1 MLFSVRIGFNLCY
14 DINMKL
20 PDLSGLVTGIKE
32 LKIKLFDFTRNN
44 SPSHK
49 RVIKQKG
56 ERSQQA
62 DVIHN
67 TQGLPPEATM
77 ALLETTRTLANM
89 VSQQNRNTQLRAY
102 VEEELRN
109 TEHKISAQSF
119 DEPAVQA
126 SMVEAGRISGIKADE
141 SLRKLLAKLVVRR
154 VSDEIVTQE
163 LPPIVYAEAIKVVEQ
178 LTDNQLK
185 IITLLFILRYTK
197 NEGIVTPGLLMSY
210 ITTMIRPFLD
220 FEKRVQDFQ
229 HIEYS
234 GAALQSIGSWNLYG
248 TLAASYPEAFPR
260 MFEEESVKAM
270 GLTVSQAKKVF
281 TFDEHDNKYIL
292 VSKGADLE
300 AKMKSARLNEERKTT
315 IRSYE
320 SYTPTGTDVKA
331 WLEKMDGDAAKLMKA
346 FDQSELDH
354 YRLTSVGFALGIT
367 YWEQVVGAKVNHAI
381 WVK

>member
-1 MLFSVRIGFNLCY
+1 MR
-14 DINMKL
+14 L
-20 PDLSGLVTGIKE
+20 PDFSGLVTGIKE

-44 SPSHK
+44 SPSHRK
-49 RVIKQKG
+49 VVKLKG
-56 ERSQQA
+56 EHYQQA

-89 VSQQNRNTQLRAY
+89 VSQENRNLQLRAY
-102 VEEELRN
+102 VEEELQS
-109 TEHKISAQSF
+109 TEHKISAKSF

-126 SMVEAGRISGIKADE
+126 SMVEAARVSGIKSDE

-185 IITLLFILRYTK
+185 IITFLFILRYTK
-197 NEGIVTPGLLMSY
+197 NDGIVSPGQLLAY
-210 ITTMIRPFLD
+210 ITAMIRPFLN

-248 TLAASYPEAFPR
+248 TLASSYPEAFPR
-260 MFEEESVKAM
+260 MFEEESVKAI
-270 GLTVSQAKKVF
+270 GLTVSQAKKIF
-281 TFDEHDNKYIL
+281 TFDEQDNKYIL
-292 VSKGADLE
+292 LSKGADLE
-300 AKMKSARLNEERKTT
+300 AKMKSARLNEERKSTV
-315 IRSYE
+315 RSYA
-320 SYTPTGTDVKA
+320 SYTPTETDVKA
-331 WLEKMDGDAAKLMKA
+331 WLQKMDGDAVKLMKV
-346 FDQSELDH
+346 FDESEVSH

-381 WVK
+381 WIK